1 MLKRKKNITKN
12 VKLIKNIKILITKL
26 KKYNDR
32 IGKIIIDKINVK
44 TSANLKGNTYLLLNM
59 IYPTLSIKK

>member
-12 VKLIKNIKILITKL
+12 VKFIKNVKILIVKL
-26 KKYNDR
+26 KKFNDR
-32 IGKIIIDKINVK
+32 IGKINIDKINVK

>member
-32 IGKIIIDKINVK
+32 IGKIIVDKINVK
-44 TSANLKGNTYLLLNM
+44 TSANLKGNTYLFLNM